1 MKLERY
7 LGELV
12 YGGIDGCVT
21 TFAVVAGAVGAG
33 LDSAVIIILGFAN
46 LFADGL
52 SMSIGAYLAAKT
64 EKANFHKHQQIEYSS
79 IEDDPES
86 EVEEIRQI
94 FAAKGFEGELLE
106 KIVAV
111 ITSDKERW
119 VGTMMK
125 DELEMSE
132 GNKSPFL
139 IALATYTAFV
149 LVGLIPLFIY
159 VWDYVYTFPGDLFFW
174 TSCLTGL
181 GFIII
186 GVLKSYINKTSI
198 FRGVFETLLLGSL
211 AAATSYYIGFVLES
225 WIIGN

>member
-1 MKLERY
+1 MNSLERY
-7 LGELV
+7 LSQFV

-33 LDSAVIIILGFAN
+33 LDSSVIIILGFAN

-64 EKANFHKHQQIEYSS
+64 DKANFHKHQQIEYSS

-86 EVEEIRQI
+86 EQEEIRKI
-94 FAAKGFEGELLE
+94 FANKGFEGELLE
-106 KIVAV
+106 QIVTV

-125 DELEMSE
+125 DELEMSDE
-132 GNKSPFL
+132 QKSPFL
-139 IALATYTAFV
+139 IALATYTSFIA
-149 LVGLIPLFIY
+149 VGLIPLIIY
-159 VWDYVYTFPGDLFFW
+159 VWDYIQTFPGDLFFW

-181 GFIII
+181 GFVIV

-198 FRGVFETLLLGSL
+198 FRGVFETLMLGSL
-211 AAATSYYIGFVLES
+211 AAATSYYIGFVLER
-225 WIIGN
+225 WIVG